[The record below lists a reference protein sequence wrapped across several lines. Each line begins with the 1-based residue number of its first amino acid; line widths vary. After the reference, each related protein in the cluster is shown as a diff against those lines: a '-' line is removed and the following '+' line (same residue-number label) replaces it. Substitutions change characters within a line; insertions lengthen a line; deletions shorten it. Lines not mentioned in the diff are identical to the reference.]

1 MIDLDIFILK
11 LGTDETIKGSASQ
24 LRGFFATKFNE
35 YVLLHHHIADKLVY
49 RYPLIQYK
57 FINNIPTV
65 IGLNEGAE
73 VLKEI
78 YNESDSI
85 RLGENVY
92 EINERE
98 IVIKKGPFGLTPKF
112 HSYEFITP
120 WIGLNQ
126 KNYKQFY
133 GFCSSDERNDFLR
146 RILTGNILS
155 MSKAFNYTVPDQIKC
170 DLSVF
175 PEKTSIKGVKHMGFK
190 GKFHVNFEIPG
201 WLGIGKSVSRG
212 FGTIE
217 EIRQVN
223 NK

>member
-1 MIDLDIFILK
+1 MIDLDIFILR
-11 LGTDETIKGSASQ
+11 LGTDKTIKGSASQ

-35 YVLLHHHIADKLVY
+35 YILLHQHNADKFVY

-65 IGLNEGAE
+65 IGLNEGAD

-78 YNESDSI
+78 YDESDTI
-85 RLGENVY
+85 RLGDNVF
-92 EINERE
+92 EVNERE
-98 IVIKKGPFGLTPKF
+98 IIIKKGKFGLTPEF
-112 HSYEFITP
+112 HSYRFITP

-126 KNYKQFY
+126 NNYKQFY
-133 GFCSSDERNDFLR
+133 ALRDSEERTDFLR

-155 MSKAFNYTVPDQIKC
+155 MSKTLGYTVPDQIKC

-175 PEKTSIKGVKHMGFK
+175 PGKASVKNVNHMGFK
-190 GKFHVNFEIPG
+190 GKFHVNFVIPE
-201 WLGIGKSVSRG
+201 WLGVGKSVSRG

-217 EIRQVN
+217 EM
-223 NK
+223 KKDDK

>member
-1 MIDLDIFILK
+1 MAQQLIDLDIFILK
-11 LGTDETIKGSASQ
+11 LGTDKTIKGSASQ

-35 YVLLHHHIADKLVY
+35 YILLHHHNADKLVY

-57 FINNIPTV
+57 FINNIPIV

-78 YNESDSI
+78 YNESDTI
-85 RLGENVY
+85 KLGNNVF
-92 EINERE
+92 EINEKE
-98 IVIKKGPFGLTPKF
+98 IVIKKRKFGQTFEF
-112 HSYEFITP
+112 HSYKFITP

-126 KNYKQFY
+126 NNYKQFY
-133 GFCSSDERNDFLR
+133 ALRNSDERNDFLR

-170 DLSVF
+170 DLSFF
-175 PEKTSIKGVKHMGFK
+175 PEKISIKGITHMGFK
-190 GKFHVNFEIPG
+190 GKFHVNFKIPA

-217 EIRQVN
+217 EI
-223 NK
+223 K